1 LELRLDEQHYRRLD
15 EVSAVQMGTPHED
28 VEAALR
34 HGFDGDRSLLDP
46 SLVPV
51 M

>member
-1 LELRLDEQHYRRLD
+1 LELRLDDQHYQRLD

-28 VEAALR
+28 VKAALR
-34 HGFDGDRSLLDP
+34 HGFDGDRSLLVP
-46 SLVPV
+46 PPVPV